1 MLRPVDE
8 SDQTKSIVDKLAL
21 IKALGEESAAS
32 ANNAEIFIQW
42 KGLFAMWKKDFSEAM
57 VWFLSASL
65 NRENIKEGFRLL
77 VLLLISLV
85 VGAVHSLK
93 FIGIFTIKF
102 MHQLG
107 WLIHVS
113 TPILMGI
120 LDLVSKVI
128 GGIYIL
134 IAMIWKDSI
143 GAPQRPLNNALP
155 DSKRR
160 PEAIRYDKKS
170 VDRSFD

>member
-1 MLRPVDE
+1 M
-8 SDQTKSIVDKLAL
+8 AL

-32 ANNAEIFIQW
+32 GASNDEIFIQW
-42 KGLFAMWKKDFSEAM
+42 KGLFEMWKREFSEAM
-57 VWFLSASL
+57 VWFLGASL
-65 NRENIKEGFRLL
+65 NRQNIKEGFRLL
-77 VLLLISLV
+77 FLLLVSLL
-85 VGAVHSLK
+85 VGVVHSIK

-143 GAPQRPLNNALP
+143 GAPQRQLNNALNNGNKKP
-155 DSKRR
+155 K
-160 PEAIRYDKKS
+160 AIQYNRKS
-170 VDRSFD
+170 VNHSFD